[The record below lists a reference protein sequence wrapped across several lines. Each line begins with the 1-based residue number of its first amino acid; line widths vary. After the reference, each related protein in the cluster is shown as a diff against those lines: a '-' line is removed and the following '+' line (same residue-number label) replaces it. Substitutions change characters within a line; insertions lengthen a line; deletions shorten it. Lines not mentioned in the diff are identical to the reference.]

1 MKGVSMFKS
10 LLAEAHCDIPCG
22 IYEPVIAK
30 IAAKTVAR
38 MVDQI
43 NELELPTD
51 DTDKHQLDHYHQASM
66 RRMAVKEQHAE
77 ACKRELETL
86 WSDFFK
92 PEHLEQFPQLHDT
105 FWKTIKLAG
114 KCKQEISAEL
124 AKQLVAGVD
133 EIATMFYQAKNVP
146 ERFKAYQEITD
157 NLY

>member
-1 MKGVSMFKS
+1 MVTHIT
-10 LLAEAHCDIPCG
+10 AEAHCDIPCG
-22 IYEPVIAK
+22 IYEPVLAK

-43 NELELPTD
+43 NELALPED

-66 RRMAVKEQHAE
+66 RRMMVKEQHAE
-77 ACKRELETL
+77 TCKRELETL

-92 PEHLEQFPQLHDT
+92 PEHLEQFPHLHDT

-124 AKQLVAGVD
+124 ATQLVDGVD
-133 EIATMFYQAKNVP
+133 EIAKMFYEAKKAP
-146 ERFKAYQEITD
+146 DRFKAYQEITD